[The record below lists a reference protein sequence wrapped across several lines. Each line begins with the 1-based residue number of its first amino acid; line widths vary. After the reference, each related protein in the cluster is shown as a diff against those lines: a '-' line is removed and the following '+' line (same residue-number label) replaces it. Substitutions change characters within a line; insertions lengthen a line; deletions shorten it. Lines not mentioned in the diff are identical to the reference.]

1 MTRTL
6 IAGFGNELRGDD
18 GFGVEVVRQLHKRA
32 LGSGV
37 RLLEVGTGG
46 LHLAQE
52 LMSGYDRVIIVDA
65 MMRGGRPGDLYVLHV
80 DSVEE
85 AASIDLHLAIPARA
99 LSVAKALGALPAE
112 TILVG
117 CEPGDVEELRLGL
130 TQPVQRSVEIAMD
143 RIDDLIRGNGARQ
156 RPENDA

>member
-1 MTRTL
+1 MKRTL
-6 IAGFGNELRGDD
+6 IAGFGNELRADD
-18 GFGVEVVRQLHKRA
+18 GFGIEVIRRLQKRA
-32 LGSGV
+32 LGSDV

-52 LMSGYDRVIIVDA
+52 LMAGYDRVIIVDA
-65 MMRGGRPGDLYVLHV
+65 MMRGGSPGDLYVMHV
-80 DSVEE
+80 ESVDA

-117 CEPGDVEELRLGL
+117 CEPAEVEELRMGL
-130 TQPVQRSVEIAMD
+130 TEPVQRSVEIAMA
-143 RIDDLIRGNGARQ
+143 RIDELITGNGAR
-156 RPENDA
+156 RPENGA

>member
-18 GFGVEVVRQLHKRA
+18 GFGVVVVRRLQERA
-32 LGSGV
+32 LGCHV

-52 LMSGYDRVIIVDA
+52 LMAGYDRVIIVDA
-65 MMRGGRPGDLYVLHV
+65 MMRGGAPGDLYVIQV
-80 DSVEE
+80 ESVEE

-117 CEPGDVEELRLGL
+117 CEPAEVEELRLGL
-130 TQPVQRSVEIAMD
+130 TQPVERSVQIAMD
-143 RIDDLIRGNGARQ
+143 RIDELIRGNGRPQ
-156 RPENDA
+156 RPEERA